1 MLDGSPDND
10 ISKRVNP
17 AITNRPPLALAIFAS
32 GGGSNF
38 EAICRA
44 VDEGKLNA
52 RVALCLSDRDSAGVL
67 ELARRRGIVTT
78 VIRPGPDEE
87 STAATILAA
96 LDNSSADFVALAGY
110 LKRIPPAVVAA
121 FENRIINVHPSLLPA
136 FGGKGMYGRRV
147 HEAVLAAGA
156 RVSGATIHLV
166 DNNYDTGP
174 IVLQRCVAVDPTDDA
189 QSLAARVLKIEHA
202 LYPEALQLFASGRI
216 RVDNRRVLIADERGA

>member
-1 MLDGSPDND
+1 M
-10 ISKRVNP
+10 
-17 AITNRPPLALAIFAS
+17 TNRPPLALAIFAS

-44 VDEGKLNA
+44 IDERKLSA
-52 RVALCLSDRDSAGVL
+52 RVALCVSDRDSAGVL
-67 ELARRRGIVTT
+67 DLARKRGIATA
-78 VIRPGPDEE
+78 VIRPGDDEE
-87 STAATILAA
+87 STAASILAA
-96 LDNSSADFVALAGY
+96 LNDSSANFVALAGY

-156 RVSGATIHLV
+156 RVSGATVHLV
-166 DNNYDTGP
+166 DNTYDTGP
-174 IVLQRCVAVDPTDDA
+174 IVLQRCVAIEPQDDA
-189 QSLAARVLKIEHA
+189 QSLAARVLEIEHA

-216 RVDNRRVLIADERGA
+216 RVDDRRVLIADDRGA